1 MSSIPSN
8 LARVPNTLASQA
20 MLGALART
28 SQSLLDT
35 QLQLASGRRVNRPSD
50 DAIAASAIS
59 VLDDAIERHGQRLR
73 NLAHGEAMMNNVDAA
88 LAESNDLLLEAKSIG
103 LAESNTGSD
112 AATRANQAIVVSSI
126 IQSLAGI
133 GNRQLQGVHYFGGQS
148 TAAPPIEELLGGY
161 RYRGVGDGLTT
172 DLGQARGLPITT
184 SASRAFGMVSERVQG
199 ERDLDP
205 TMPSA
210 GTTRLADLNG
220 ANGTGVSLG
229 SINVTVGATL
239 LSVDLTG
246 SYTIDDVMSRL
257 ETEIQTVDPLITV
270 SVSAAGDAIAIDA
283 TASGNA
289 VVIADPDAPAAAS
302 DLGLV
307 GTYAAGAVTA
317 GGDLDPRL
325 TTHTALADLTGVTVP
340 LGTIR
345 LENGGQTR
353 DLDLSSADTVE
364 DVMNLVAGLDIG
376 IRVEIASTGDRLN
389 FVNELSGGSMSIGET
404 GGVPTTAS
412 ELGVRSF
419 TGSTALADFNDGRG
433 VQILSG
439 AVDPVTGVLD
449 PTRDIDFEVTLTDG
463 STFTVDLAGSETVQ
477 DVLDAINAAA
487 PAALTA
493 QLAASGNG
501 IALVDTSG
509 GGGTLSVTPLNGSH
523 AAEDLGIA
531 VAASGATLTGED
543 RATVAVDSVFT
554 HLIALRDALNANDTA
569 GIQFATEKLEA
580 DLSRVT
586 ETRAE
591 IGVRTRRIEDAI
603 IREEELQLQDVSLR
617 SQFQDLDYTEAAMRF
632 ANLQQ
637 QLQAGLATAGR
648 ATSLSLLDFI
658 G

>member
-1 MSSIPSN
+1 
-8 LARVPNTLASQA
+8 
-20 MLGALART
+20 
-28 SQSLLDT
+28 
-35 QLQLASGRRVNRPSD
+35 
-50 DAIAASAIS
+50 
-59 VLDDAIERHGQRLR
+59 
-73 NLAHGEAMMNNVDAA
+73 
-88 LAESNDLLLEAKSIG
+88 
-103 LAESNTGSD
+103 
-112 AATRANQAIVVSSI
+112 
-126 IQSLAGI
+126 
-133 GNRQLQGVHYFGGQS
+133 
-148 TAAPPIEELLGGY
+148 
-161 RYRGVGDGLTT
+161 
-172 DLGQARGLPITT
+172 
-184 SASRAFGMVSERVQG
+184 
-199 ERDLDP
+199 
-205 TMPSA
+205 
-210 GTTRLADLNG
+210 
-220 ANGTGVSLG
+220 
-229 SINVTVGATL
+229 
-239 LSVDLTG
+239 
-246 SYTIDDVMSRL
+246 
-257 ETEIQTVDPLITV
+257 
-270 SVSAAGDAIAIDA
+270 
-283 TASGNA
+283 
-289 VVIADPDAPAAAS
+289 
-302 DLGLV
+302 
-307 GTYAAGAVTA
+307 
-317 GGDLDPRL
+317 
-325 TTHTALADLTGVTVP
+325 
-340 LGTIR
+340 
-345 LENGGQTR
+345 
-353 DLDLSSADTVE
+353 
-364 DVMNLVAGLDIG
+364 
-376 IRVEIASTGDRLN
+376 
-389 FVNELSGGSMSIGET
+389 MSIGET